1 LVINNSYQVKIVD
14 FSTATFKNKIMDEDS
29 FTFVDEEKYLQL
41 SNSNLEEAFQDEEYF
56 NIYKKQHFVGT
67 AEYMAP
73 EVIQMKEIGTYTDL
87 WSLGCII
94 FQIFMGHSPF
104 TDKTQYLIFQ
114 NILNLKYKID
124 LNLVPED
131 AYDLIKKLL
140 KLDPKERLGSGL
152 TLDNNLDKLKNHKF
166 FSNFNTKKYL
176 NILESRIRNHKDIAN
191 QNPFTSTD
199 NSNKHIS
206 QSENFDAP
214 TEHNEKILKQGT
226 LKKKSPWLYYDKRK
240 LILFNTPRVDY
251 LDPDS
256 NLLKGSIP
264 LSKKCKA
271 ELIDSTKFELQ
282 TPNRHF
288 TFMCKPKYDI
298 SPWVIA
304 INEAIQ
310 LYAKN

>member
-1 LVINNSYQVKIVD
+1 
-14 FSTATFKNKIMDEDS
+14 MDEDS

-41 SNSNLEEAFQDEEYF
+41 SNSNIEEAFHDEEYY
-56 NIYKKQHFVGT
+56 NIYKKQNFVGT

-176 NILESRIRNHKDIAN
+176 NILESRIKNHKDIVN
-191 QNPFTSTD
+191 QNPFTSTG

-206 QSENFDAP
+206 QSENFDAT

-298 SPWVIA
+298 TPWVIA

-310 LYAKN
+310 QYAKH